1 MINAIRERLTVTT
14 PGQLTISSPELEQGA
29 DVEVLILLENG
40 QEEMDETDYLLSTEA
55 NRERMYEALE
65 ELNNPKNFILLDIDE
80 YEKRLAES

>member
-40 QEEMDETDYLLSTEA
+40 QEEMDATDYLLSTEA
-55 NRERMYEALE
+55 NRRRMYEALE
-65 ELNNPKNFILLDIDE
+65 ELKHPENFIPLDIDE
-80 YEKRLAES
+80 YEKRLTES